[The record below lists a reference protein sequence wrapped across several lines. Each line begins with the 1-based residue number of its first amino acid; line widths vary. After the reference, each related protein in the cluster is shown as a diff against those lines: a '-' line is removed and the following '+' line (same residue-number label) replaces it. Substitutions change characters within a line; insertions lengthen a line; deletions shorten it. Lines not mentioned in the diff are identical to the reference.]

1 LHCLNCSSAL
11 TGPWCANCGQKHQPD
26 IHTFGHF
33 AGEAFENITH
43 ADSRLWRTLWI
54 LVAKPGQL
62 TREFFSGRRARYLPP
77 VRFYLVLSLV
87 FFLLVGL
94 VGSNSPNVVRLD
106 AKDVGAA
113 GSDPKSKSEKVCK
126 DFDYDGPYKAWVLQR
141 MEVQCRKIVADNGR
155 NLVTTLINNMPKAL
169 FVLLPLLAAFMKLL
183 YWRPRRY
190 YVEHLLFLL
199 HNHTLV
205 FIGYGMLILL
215 GWVLPDSAITNFM
228 AVAFHGYLLWY
239 LYRGM
244 RVVYSQGRALTMGKY
259 FLLGMVYLITA
270 TATLVVTLLF
280 SAAMI

>member
-1 LHCLNCSSAL
+1 LQCLNCSAAL
-11 TGPWCANCGQKHQPD
+11 TGPWCANCGQKHQPE

-54 LVAKPGQL
+54 LVSKPGRL
-62 TREFFSGRRARYLPP
+62 TKEFFSGRRARYLPP

-94 VGSNSPNVVRLD
+94 VGNNTNHMVRLD
-106 AKDVGAA
+106 AKDVGVA
-113 GSDPKSKSEKVCK
+113 GGGDKSKSEQFCK
-126 DFDYDGPYKAWVLQR
+126 GFNYDGPYKAWVLERLQ
-141 MEVQCRKIVADNGR
+141 VQCRKIIADNGR
-155 NLVTTLINNMPKAL
+155 NLLATLINNMPKAL

-228 AVAFHGYLLWY
+228 MFAFHIYLLWY

-244 RVVYSQGRALTMGKY
+244 REVYSQGRALTMGKY
-259 FLLGMVYLITA
+259 LVLGVVYLVTA
-270 TATLVVTLLF
+270 TAALVVTLLF